1 MMEVCEVRYEFPD
14 KISTVVMKDSVNNN
28 LDDISRNDLNKIN
41 DVGVNEEGRYFFN
54 WKRRCN
60 RQRGY
65 LKWARN

>member
-54 WKRRCN
+54 
-60 RQRGY
+60 
-65 LKWARN
+65 